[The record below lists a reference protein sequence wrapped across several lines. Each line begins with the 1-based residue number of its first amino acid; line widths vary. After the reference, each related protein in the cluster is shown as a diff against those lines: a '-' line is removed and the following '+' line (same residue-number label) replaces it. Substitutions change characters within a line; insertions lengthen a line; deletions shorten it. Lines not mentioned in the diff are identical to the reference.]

1 MSKCKDLILSV
12 IKPWF
17 PYDTNTFLPLPAV
30 LTDDRIELNIPTST
44 LKTQELMFLWLW
56 RSRGRSSVG
65 INCLHWSYE
74 NLHHLPQLRYNL
86 GCIYC
91 TAQFQEDRFSKTEN
105 TMDSPCLPLCLAI
118 MNDYCWVSFWS
129 SYWPAQIMLLEAS
142 REKPLRIFI
151 PWLQLALPA
160 SQFQLNGIN
169 VKRSQSP
176 NSPRLRLEKWSA
188 PSQNTGWCF
197 RGAWGNYAQIFEI

>member
-56 RSRGRSSVG
+56 RSRGRSSAG

-118 MNDYCWVSFWS
+118 MNDYLGF
-129 SYWPAQIMLLEAS
+129 
-142 REKPLRIFI
+142 
-151 PWLQLALPA
+151 
-160 SQFQLNGIN
+160 
-169 VKRSQSP
+169 
-176 NSPRLRLEKWSA
+176 RLE
-188 PSQNTGWCF
+188 QLLTGP
-197 RGAWGNYAQIFEI
+197 NYASGSQQRETPAHIYPLTAACPTCQPVSAEWYQR